1 MSSIYSI
8 ANLKKSFTFYVVL
21 GFVNKNCVGLVKKN
35 AAPTNFAHNKNR
47 GAKKTFGRYKN
58 AEKALSAY

>member
-1 MSSIYSI
+1 LYIKI
-8 ANLKKSFTFYVVL
+8 GVERWFGKK
-21 GFVNKNCVGLVKKN
+21 NN